1 LEAEVIR
8 DSALAVAGLLSN
20 KIGGPSVF
28 PHQPEG
34 VMQLAQVKRPWNV
47 SPGED
52 RYRRG
57 MYTYFWRSTPNPFLK
72 TFDAPEGVTTCT
84 RRNRSNTPLQSLT
97 LLNHEAFVQC
107 AAAVAAR
114 VLNEGPIDDAE
125 RARFAF
131 RLCVVREPSKYETL
145 RLLELVSEELAA
157 GNSASADLT
166 DASTAGTAEVADP
179 DNNEARKGV
188 ELAAW
193 TAAARVLLNT
203 DEFVTRE

>member
-1 LEAEVIR
+1 
-8 DSALAVAGLLSN
+8 
-20 KIGGPSVF
+20 
-28 PHQPEG
+28 
-34 VMQLAQVKRPWNV
+34 M
-47 SPGED
+47 
-52 RYRRG
+52 
-57 MYTYFWRSTPNPFLK
+57 K

-157 GNSASADLT
+157 GNSVSADLA
-166 DASTAGTAEVADP
+166 DASTAGAAEVADS
-179 DNNEARKGV
+179 DNDEARNGV
-188 ELAAW
+188 EFAAW